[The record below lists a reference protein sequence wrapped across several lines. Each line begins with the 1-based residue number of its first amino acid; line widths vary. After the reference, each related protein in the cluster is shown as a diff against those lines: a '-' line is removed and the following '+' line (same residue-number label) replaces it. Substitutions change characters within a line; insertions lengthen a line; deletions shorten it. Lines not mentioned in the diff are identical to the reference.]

1 MYISRLLSKEDLLEI
16 CSFPQSA
23 AELFF
28 VSPRFRYPLTPDQ
41 ILELLTNRFEP
52 TVIIEENTGQIVAY
66 ANLYDIKDNS
76 CWLGNVIVSPNHR
89 GRGAAD
95 VLINTMIYKVKENY
109 GIKKL
114 LLSCHHTN
122 SRGLAF
128 YNKHQ
133 FKPYDMKVIRLEDGD
148 KMITIQM
155 ERELN

>member
-16 CSFPQSA
+16 CSFPQST

-52 TVIIEENTGQIVAY
+52 
-66 ANLYDIKDNS
+66 
-76 CWLGNVIVSPNHR
+76 
-89 GRGAAD
+89 
-95 VLINTMIYKVKENY
+95 MIYKVKENY